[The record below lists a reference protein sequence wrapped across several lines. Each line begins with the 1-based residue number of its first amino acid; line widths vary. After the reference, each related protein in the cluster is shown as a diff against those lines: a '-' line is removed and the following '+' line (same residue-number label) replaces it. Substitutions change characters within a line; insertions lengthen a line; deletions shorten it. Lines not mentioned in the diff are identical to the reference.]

1 MSNRRGRP
9 GSETWVLALL
19 ASGLVLGGVA
29 SAASGG
35 PLWQQL
41 VNLTA
46 GIATGAAAIPVRRD
60 RLLAGLLVAAA
71 ASWFLADL
79 VAGTGDV
86 HRFLLVAA
94 AVFTWTRPG
103 RPRAAAAARRSL
115 AFTLPLLGLLCLH
128 FVVSSAGLV
137 DPVIGLA
144 VDLVYAVLLPASA
157 AAITWWWLRTERDEG
172 ADVEAPTSE
181 TGTQRLRRALAETL
195 GDPALT
201 LWTPDAAPARP
212 DDLVVPLPGGSAVA
226 VRSRTLAE
234 DPVLGDAV
242 REAVVLGFEHQR
254 LNDDLASTLAQ
265 IQSAGRRALAA
276 DDRQRALLATR
287 LSSGPLRLLTSAQAE
302 LPAEDRSCATARDRL
317 ELAITELRDFGDR
330 LGLRETPIDAD
341 LATAIDDLL
350 KGVPRSLHI
359 EASLDQVGV
368 DDVTARTLW
377 FVCAEGIA
385 NVLKHAE
392 ASQASIELTSAGG
405 WITLRIEDDGNGR
418 APDAAPG
425 VGLTNLGER
434 LGMIGGHLAVE
445 AAASGGSVLIAEV
458 PQ

>member
-1 MSNRRGRP
+1 MRNRHAGP
-9 GSETWVLALL
+9 SAVASVLALL
-19 ASGLVLGGVA
+19 GGGLALGGVA

-60 RLLAGLLVAAA
+60 RLLAGLLLAAA

-86 HRFLLVAA
+86 HRVLLVAA
-94 AVFTWTRPG
+94 AVLTGTRPG
-103 RPRAAAAARRSL
+103 RPSAAAAARRSL
-115 AFTLPLLGLLCLH
+115 AFTLPLLCLLGLH
-128 FVVSSAGLV
+128 VAAASAGLV
-137 DPVIGLA
+137 DPAIGVALDLA
-144 VDLVYAVLLPASA
+144 YAVLLPTSA
-157 AAITWWWLRTERDEG
+157 AAIAWWWLRTEPDG
-172 ADVEAPTSE
+172 DAEAGPATE
-181 TGTQRLRRALAETL
+181 TGTRRLERALAETL

-201 LWTPDAAPARP
+201 LWTPDATPARP
-212 DDLVVPLPGGSAVA
+212 DDLLVRMPDGSAVA

-234 DPVLGDAV
+234 DPELGDAV
-242 REAVVLGFEHQR
+242 REAVRLGFEHQR
-254 LNDDLASTLAQ
+254 LNDNLAATLAQ
-265 IQSAGRRALAA
+265 IQAAGRRALAA

-287 LSSGPLRLLTSAQAE
+287 LSAGPLRLLTSARAE
-302 LPAEDRSCATARDRL
+302 LPAEDQSCATARDRL

-330 LGLRETPIDAD
+330 LGPGPAPINAE
-341 LATAIDDLL
+341 LATAIDDLRR
-350 KGVPRSLHI
+350 GVPRSLRI
-359 EASLDQVGV
+359 ETSLEPVEV

-392 ASQASIELTSAGG
+392 ASRASIELTSTDGG
-405 WITLRIEDDGNGR
+405 VALRITDDGIGR
-418 APDAAPG
+418 AADVPPG
-425 VGLTNLGER
+425 VGLTNLAER
-434 LGMIGGHLAVE
+434 LGMIGGRLALQAVP
-445 AAASGGSVLIAEV
+445 SGGSVLLAEV